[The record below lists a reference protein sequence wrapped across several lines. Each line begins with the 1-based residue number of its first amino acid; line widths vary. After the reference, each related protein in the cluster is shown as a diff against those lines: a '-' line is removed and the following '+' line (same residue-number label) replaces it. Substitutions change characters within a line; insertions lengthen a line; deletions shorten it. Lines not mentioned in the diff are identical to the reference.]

1 MNNSEDKFHITVDFN
16 QPVEGLHLVLVNGDL
31 QIIYAGYTSTL
42 DMFVEKAIYRL
53 KVTLIDYYQE
63 YLLIVD
69 EDKTFHFDIDYPSV
83 APILSFKATNEYLSK
98 NLETFSTTATNTHT
112 PGQPNFLFFGA
123 KYDRNSFPDLVP
135 VTLLDGYSI
144 LSSANETLVKFDTAN
159 TRFNNEEGWFILSC
173 KLDNGLYFLK
183 ANGTEDTRI
192 FPFYIYDHYQTQF
205 MIRYHNKADME
216 NCFFFYSN
224 KQSFRRETAEY
235 LVLDKIM
242 YAFKDYKN
250 FQKLTDNDLLVI
262 REHPF
267 LVTLV
272 RALQILA
279 TGKNTDFTEEEYL
292 PIPDLELLAGNKQL
306 IELNNLLPI
315 LSAVMTQFAVNENN
329 GGINFEQELLV
340 DMVIDYVKYDL
351 YWNNFSQIDA
361 PYSNLT
367 GFMNRLDELTRTFIT
382 HPYIANVKG
391 NSYQERLIQAVSQLI
406 ATNQTKEAIKLL
418 TRADSISTIAQQLN
432 LPTSQVFR
440 NFDTYNDIYNKM
452 KPTQHGGDLP
462 AGDHYSSTL

>member
-1 MNNSEDKFHITVDFN
+1 MNNSDVKFHILVAFN
-16 QPVEGLHLVLVNGDL
+16 QPVEGLHLVLVDGDL
-31 QIIYAGYTSTL
+31 QIIYAGYTSQL
-42 DMFVEKAIYRL
+42 DMFVEKGIYRL
-53 KVTLIDYYQE
+53 KVNLIDYYQE

-69 EDKTFHFDIDYPSV
+69 ADKTFHFDFDYPSV
-83 APILSFKATNEYLSK
+83 APILSFKATHDYLCK
-98 NLETFSTTATNTHT
+98 NLEAFSIQSTNPDT
-112 PGQPNFLFFGA
+112 PDRPNFLFFGA
-123 KYDRNSFPDLVP
+123 KYDKNTFPELVP
-135 VTLLDGYSI
+135 VTLLTSYSI
-144 LSSANETLVKFDTAN
+144 LSSTNEILIEFNTDN
-159 TRFNNEEGWFILSC
+159 TRFNNEEGWFIFSG

-183 ANGTEDTRI
+183 ANGTEDPRI

-224 KQSFRRETAEY
+224 KQSFRREAEEY

-250 FQKLTDNDLLVI
+250 FQQLTDSDHGII

-279 TGKNTDFTEEEYL
+279 TGENTDFTDCEFL
-292 PIPDLELLAGNKQL
+292 PLPDLELLAGNKQL
-306 IELNNLLPI
+306 IELNNLLPV
-315 LSAVMTQFAVNENN
+315 LSAVMTRFAVNENN
-329 GGINFEQELLV
+329 SGINFEQELLI

-367 GFMNRLDELTRTFIT
+367 GFMNRLDELTRSFIT
-382 HPYIANVKG
+382 HPYIINVKG
-391 NSYQERLIQAVSQLI
+391 NTYQERLIQAVTRLI

-452 KPTQHGGDLP
+452 NPTQ
-462 AGDHYSSTL
+462 